1 MSLRAVDLF
10 CGGGGSS
17 WGALAAGADVICGV
31 DAWGLATRV
40 YEHNFGL
47 GTSRNLRMNDDTR
60 ADVLGDIGKIDLL
73 LASPECTNHTC
84 ARGSRPRDEE
94 SKKTANYVL
103 NFARDL
109 APRWVVVENVVQMKR
124 WSGYADL
131 YSGLEDLGYKLTPQD
146 LNAADFGVP
155 QSRRRHFILCD
166 KVRKPSPVGATH
178 TAHSSA
184 RSILDPAGRWR
195 SRPLHRAGRAT
206 GTIARAERGIAALG
220 RGQSFLIVY
229 YGSDG
234 SGGWQTLDK
243 PLRTLTTLDRF
254 GLVTWEGEIPML
266 RMLQPPEL
274 LRAMGFADGYELL
287 GCRRER
293 IKLLGNGVAPPVM
306 ASIVRSLTG
315 AYEAAEAA

>member
-1 MSLRAVDLF
+1 MKLRTVDLF

-17 WGALAAGADVICGV
+17 WGALAAGAEIVCGV
-31 DAWGLATRV
+31 DAWELATQV

-47 GTSRNLRMNDDTR
+47 GSSRNLRMTDDTR
-60 ADVLGDIGKIDLL
+60 ADALGVIGEIDLL

-84 ARGSRPRDEE
+84 ARGSRPRDEA
-94 SKKTANYVL
+94 SKQTANYVL

-109 APRWVVVENVVQMKR
+109 APRWIVVENVVQMKR
-124 WSGYADL
+124 WSGYSEL
-131 YSGLEDLGYKLTPQD
+131 YSGLETLGYNLTPQD

-166 KVRKPSPVGATH
+166 RVRKPLTVRATH
-178 TAHSSA
+178 TAHRSA
-184 RSILDPAGRWR
+184 GSILDPAGTWR
-195 SRPLHRAGRAT
+195 SRPLHRHGRAI
-206 GTIARAERGIAALG
+206 GTIARAERGIEALG
-220 RGQSFLIVY
+220 RGQPFLIVY

-234 SGGWQTLDK
+234 SGGWQRLDK

-254 GLVTWEGEIPML
+254 GLVTWEGDIPML

-274 LRAMGFADGYELL
+274 LRAMGFTDEYELL

-293 IKLLGNGVAPPVM
+293 IKLLGNGVTPPVM
-306 ASIVRSLTG
+306 ASIVRTLTG
-315 AYEAAEAA
+315 ACEAAEAA